1 MDERDQGFDDGEGA
15 LLGDGARDAESRRE
29 QVPVGPPDGATAA
42 AGDTGAAPGD
52 TGAASRTAAARSGT
66 DAAATSA
73 DDGADHDS
81 RFFGQP
87 WALAHIFGV
96 EMWERFSFYG
106 MQGILL
112 IYMYYSVSEGGLG
125 IPEATATGIVGA
137 YGGTVYLST
146 ILGAWVADRLLGSER
161 VLFFSA
167 WVIMAGHIAL
177 ALLPSVWGLGVG
189 LILVAVGSGGLKA
202 NATAVVGT
210 LYSAKDP
217 RRDAGFSLFYLGINL
232 GAFLGPIVT
241 GFLQSSVGFHWGFG
255 AAAVGMAIG
264 LTQYSFGRKQLPA
277 SSRVVANPLPAN
289 RRGLMIGVAVAGILV
304 LVILVLTGVIRADN
318 LAGIVILVTLVAAI
332 AYFSVIIT
340 SRAIGADDRSRVIGF
355 IPLFV
360 VNVGFWSLY
369 QQQFTVLTIYSDKQL
384 DRTILGWEM
393 PVSWVNSINPV
404 FVIILSGVFAAIWT
418 RLGDRAPSAPMK
430 FSLGAMIMG
439 VAFLLFLPWANGAPN
454 STPLLA
460 IVLIL
465 LVFTIAELFIS
476 PPGLSVT
483 TKLAPERFHTQM
495 VALYFLSIA
504 LGTAIA
510 GWLAQF
516 YNPEDEVPYFTIL
529 GGIAIVLGLALLAAV
544 KPVLRLMRGVR

>member
-1 MDERDQGFDDGEGA
+1 M
-15 LLGDGARDAESRRE
+15 S
-29 QVPVGPPDGATAA
+29 TAA
-42 AGDTGAAPGD
+42 RTPRTRNEDT
-52 TGAASRTAAARSGT
+52 
-66 DAAATSA
+66 
-73 DDGADHDS
+73 

-87 WALAHIFGV
+87 WALVHIFGV

-112 IYMYYSVSEGGLG
+112 LYMYYSIADGGLG

-137 YGGTVYLST
+137 YGGTVYLCT

-161 VLFFSA
+161 VLFISA

-177 ALLPSVWGLGVG
+177 ALLPNVWGLGVG
-189 LILVAVGSGGLKA
+189 LVLVAVGSGGLKA

-210 LYSAKDP
+210 LYSAKDS

-232 GAFLGPIVT
+232 GAFLGPLVT
-241 GFLQSSVGFHWGFG
+241 GFLQSNVGFHWGFG
-255 AAAVGMAIG
+255 AAAVGMALG
-264 LTQYSFGRKQLPA
+264 LIQYSFGRKQLPA
-277 SSRVVANPLPAN
+277 ASRVVANPLPSN
-289 RRGLMIGVAVAGILV
+289 RRGVVIGIAAAGL
-304 LVILVLTGVIRADN
+304 LVIVALVLTGVIRADN
-318 LAGIVILVTLVAAI
+318 LAGIVILVTLAAAI
-332 AYFSVIIT
+332 AYFIVIIS
-340 SRAIGADDRSRVIGF
+340 SRQTGADERSRVIGF
-355 IPLFV
+355 IPLFI

-384 DRTILGWEM
+384 DRTIFGWEM
-393 PVSWVNSINPV
+393 PVPWINSINPI

-418 RLGDRAPSAPMK
+418 KFGDRAPSAPVK
-430 FSLGAMIMG
+430 FSLGAIIMG
-439 VAFLLFLPWANGAPN
+439 IAFLLFLPWANGAPN

-460 IVLIL
+460 IVFIL

-483 TKLAPERFHTQM
+483 TKLAPQRFHTQM

-516 YNPEDEVPYFTIL
+516 YDPTDEVPYFTIL
-529 GGIAIVLGLALLAAV
+529 GGIAIVLGLALLALV
-544 KPVLRLMRGVR
+544 KPVLKLMRGVR

>member
-1 MDERDQGFDDGEGA
+1 MDGRDQGFEGDDAKRGE
-15 LLGDGARDAESRRE
+15 RKPE

-42 AGDTGAAPGD
+42 ADATRTG
-52 TGAASRTAAARSGT
+52 TVASASGT
-66 DAAATSA
+66 DAAGTTAP
-73 DDGADHDS
+73 DDGSDHDT

-112 IYMYYSVSEGGLG
+112 IYMYYSVADGGLG

-241 GFLQSSVGFHWGFG
+241 GFLQSNVGFHWGFG
-255 AAAVGMAIG
+255 AAAIGMAIG

-289 RRGLMIGVAVAGILV
+289 RRGIMIGIGIAGLALIV
-304 LVILVLTGVIRADN
+304 VLVLTGVIRADN
-318 LAGIVILVTLVAAI
+318 LAGIVILVTLAAAI
-332 AYFSVIIT
+332 AYFSVIIS
-340 SRAIGADDRSRVIGF
+340 SRAISGDDRSRVIGF
-355 IPLFV
+355 IPLFI

-384 DRTILGWEM
+384 DRTIFGWEM
-393 PVSWVNSINPV
+393 PVSWVNSINPI

-418 RLGDRAPSAPMK
+418 KLGDRAPSAPVK

-454 STPLLA
+454 STPLMA
-460 IVLIL
+460 IVMIL
-465 LVFTIAELFIS
+465 FVFTIAELFIS

-483 TKLAPERFHTQM
+483 TKLAPQRFHTQM

-516 YNPEDEVPYFTIL
+516 YDPTNEIPYFTIL